1 VSLQTCSERGV
12 SEPGAERRRA
22 TALWTTLVA
31 MCAVC
36 CAGPLLAVLTA
47 VGLTAGV
54 AALFIPA
61 LAVVAVA
68 AGSAVWWLRRSSSRR
83 TALTK
88 QSPGRV
94 VIAVPAVHRYSAVD
108 SVVGPPA
115 AGQQRSAAS
124 GEEAGP

>member
-1 VSLQTCSERGV
+1 V
-12 SEPGAERRRA
+12 SESGDDRREA
-22 TALWTTLVA
+22 TALWTTVVA

-61 LAVVAVA
+61 LAVVAVT
-68 AGSAVWWLRRSSSRR
+68 AGSAVWWLRRRRSRR
-83 TALTK
+83 TALTR

-94 VIAVPAVHRYSAVD
+94 VFAVPAVRRYGAVD
-108 SVVGPPA
+108 SVVGHPA
-115 AGQQRSAAS
+115 AEQQKVGGST
-124 GEEAGP
+124 

>member
-1 VSLQTCSERGV
+1 VSLQTCSERGL
-12 SEPGAERRRA
+12 SEPGAERRGA

-36 CAGPLLAVLTA
+36 CAGSLLAVLTA
-47 VGLTAGV
+47 VRLTAGV

-68 AGSAVWWLRRSSSRR
+68 AGSAVWWLRRSRSRR

-88 QSPGRV
+88 HPGRV
-94 VIAVPAVHRYSAVD
+94 VIAVPAVHRYGAVD

-124 GEEAGP
+124 REEAGP